1 MVADKSSI
9 FINCFGILL
18 WIFIWSRCD
27 LFTKVGS
34 IPFLEYMFFVLITI
48 LLLNLYNSDSSEGT
62 YDEEVRKLNGV
73 ETHAKTLCTLV
84 ITVSLCTRMMSHS
97 LDSKVISTFYY
108 LMILATISTSIV
120 LFDYSTPKD
129 ASKIRQ
135 LRKIESIF
143 VNYATIFTIMS
154 VIFVS
159 FHMIEYNSICK
170 RDQWMNTIVHFFL
183 LPWDQ

>member
-1 MVADKSSI
+1 MLMVADKPSI
-9 FINCFGILL
+9 FINCIGIVF

-27 LFTKVGS
+27 LFAKVKT
-34 IPFLEYMFFVLITI
+34 IPFLKYMFFLLITI
-48 LLLNLYNSDSSEGT
+48 VLLNLYNSDSVEGT
-62 YDEEVRKLNGV
+62 YDEEVRKLNSV
-73 ETHAKTLCTLV
+73 ESHAKTLCTLV

-97 LDSKVISTFYY
+97 LDKHVISTFYY

-120 LFDYSTPKD
+120 LFDYSIPKD
-129 ASKIRQ
+129 ASKVRQ

-159 FHMIEYNSICK
+159 FHMIE
-170 RDQWMNTIVHFFL
+170 RDSLTKQ
-183 LPWDQ
+183 